1 VNSADII
8 KAANHVTEDRVAPP
22 VHVAIIM
29 DGNGR
34 WAKSHKLAKAAGHK
48 RGAGSIKT
56 AINSAIKANVRY
68 LTLYGFSSEN
78 WNRPSSEISDLM
90 GLLRFYLKSEVP
102 TLHKEGVCFCVIG
115 DRKRLD
121 KDIVKLIEE
130 AEKKTVANTRLHLV
144 IALSYGG
151 RAEITEAARTL
162 ALQVQAGKLDPE
174 DIDEN
179 LFEDNLYT
187 REIPDPDLLI
197 RTSGEQRISNF
208 LLWQLAYA
216 EFCFLDTLWPDFSE
230 QDFDNAIEVFHKR
243 ERRFGTSRE

>member
-1 VNSADII
+1 VNLADPIQ
-8 KAANHVTEDRVAPP
+8 AARHETGDQVAPP
-22 VHVAIIM
+22 LHVAIIM

-34 WAKSHKLAKAAGHK
+34 WAKSRNLPKAAGHK
-48 RGAGSIKT
+48 RGAGSVKT
-56 AINSAIKANVRY
+56 AIKSAIGANVRY

-78 WNRPSSEISDLM
+78 WNRPSSEVNALM

-102 TLHKEGVCFCVIG
+102 NLHKEGVCFCVIG
-115 DRKRLD
+115 DRRRLD

-130 AEKKTVANTRLHLV
+130 AEEKTAANTRLHLV

-162 ALQVQAGKLDPE
+162 ALQVKAGKLDPD
-174 DIDEN
+174 DIDEH
-179 LFEDNLYT
+179 LFRECLYT
-187 REIPDPDLLI
+187 SEIPDPDLLI

-216 EFCFLDTLWPDFSE
+216 EFCFIDTLWPDFSE
-230 QDFDNAIEVFHKR
+230 QDFDNAVEAFHGR
-243 ERRFGTSRE
+243 ERRFGTSGV

>member
-1 VNSADII
+1 MYLAEPI
-8 KAANHVTEDRVAPP
+8 KATSQETGDQVAPP

-34 WAKSHKLAKAAGHK
+34 WAKSRNVPKAAGHK
-48 RGAGSIKT
+48 KGAGSIKT
-56 AINSAIKANVRY
+56 VIKCAIEANVSY

-78 WNRPSSEISDLM
+78 WNRPSIEVSDLM
-90 GLLRFYLKSEVP
+90 GLLRFYLKSEIP
-102 TLHKEGVCFCVIG
+102 NLHKEGVCFCVIG

-121 KDIVKLIEE
+121 QDIVNLIEE

-162 ALQVQAGKLDPE
+162 ALQVKAGKLDPD
-174 DIDEN
+174 DIDEH
-179 LFEDNLYT
+179 LFQDCLYT
-187 REIPDPDLLI
+187 SEIPDPDLLI

-216 EFCFLDTLWPDFSE
+216 EFCFLDTLWPDFNE
-230 QDFDNAIEVFHKR
+230 QDFHNAIEAFHGR
-243 ERRFGTSRE
+243 ERRYGTSGE